1 MANIVLHHHLFY
13 YNNICGSTILRTLF
27 KTSPLLSAVCAA
39 VLALSAPGAQAV
51 DAGVTDTEIRIGASA
66 VLTGPLGPQTL
77 AYGAGAK
84 LYFDSVNAAGGVNGR
99 KIVYTQVDDGFD
111 VPKSVENSKKL
122 IQDDKVF
129 VLFQPTGTPHT
140 TALLPLATESKT
152 IVFGP
157 VTGASALRENH
168 NRYLFHV
175 RASYGDEAQRIV
187 QQLRQLGTPK
197 VVMFYQDDGFGKT
210 LLAEVKRAAEALQL
224 PLAAEVKVDP
234 KNPDFKAAAE
244 QLQKAGPTAIIMGT
258 AGGTFSSLVKA
269 VYATGPRPNI
279 YGFSVANV
287 DTLSKDLGPQARG
300 LVLTQIM
307 PSVRNTSTPIVTEY
321 LGLLR
326 SKDAKAS
333 ASSAQ
338 FEGFVHAKLLVQ
350 GLKAAGPRPT
360 TESFIKAMESM
371 GEVRYDKFTTR
382 YTPQSHNGAGYV
394 ELAIVGNNGELRY

>member
-1 MANIVLHHHLFY
+1 M
-13 YNNICGSTILRTLF
+13 
-27 KTSPLLSAVCAA
+27 
-39 VLALSAPGAQAV
+39 LALFASSAQAV

-66 VLTGPLGPQTL
+66 VLTGPLGSQTL
-77 AYGAGAK
+77 AYGVGAK

-99 KIVYTQVDDGFD
+99 KIVYSQVDDGFD
-111 VPKSVENSKKL
+111 VPKSLENSKKL
-122 IQDDKVF
+122 IQDEKVF
-129 VLFQPTGTPHT
+129 VLFQPTGTAHT

-157 VTGASALRENH
+157 VTGATALRETP

-187 QQLRQLGTPK
+187 QQLRQLNTPK
-197 VVMFYQDDGFGKT
+197 VAMFYQDDGFGKT
-210 LLAEVKRAAEALQL
+210 LLAEVRRAAESLKL
-224 PLAAEVKVDP
+224 PLIAEVKIDP

-244 QLQKAGPTAIIMGT
+244 QLEKAGPKALIMGT
-258 AGGTFSSLVKA
+258 GGGTFSSLVKA
-269 VYATGPRPNI
+269 LQATSLRPTL

-300 LVLTQIM
+300 IVLAQIM
-307 PSVRNTSTPIVTEY
+307 PSVRNTTAPIVTEY
-321 LGLLR
+321 LDLLH

-350 GLKAAGPRPT
+350 GFKAAGPKLN
-360 TESFIKAMESM
+360 TESFIKGMESL
-371 GEVRYDKFTTR
+371 GEVRYEKFAAR
-382 YTPQSHNGAGYV
+382 YTPQSHNGANYV

>member
-1 MANIVLHHHLFY
+1 MPLHLHLLY
-13 YNNICGSTILRTLF
+13 YNNTFRSPLLRSLF
-27 KTSPLLSAVCAA
+27 KTSPLFSAVCAA
-39 VLALSAPGAQAV
+39 TLALAAPGAQAV
-51 DAGVTDTEIRIGASA
+51 DAGVTDSEIRIGASA

-84 LYFDSVNAAGGVNGR
+84 LYFESVNAAGGVNGR
-99 KIVYTQVDDGFD
+99 KIVYNQVDDGFD

-140 TALLPLATESKT
+140 MALLPLATESKT
-152 IVFGP
+152 VVFGP
-157 VTGASALRENH
+157 VTGASTLRENTH
-168 NRYLFHV
+168 HYLFHV

-187 QQLRQLGTPK
+187 QQLRQMGSPK
-197 VVMFYQDDGFGKT
+197 VAMFYQDDGFGKT
-210 LLAEVKRAAEALQL
+210 LLAEVKRAADALKL
-224 PLAAEVKVDP
+224 PLVAEVKVDP

-258 AGGTFSSLVKA
+258 AGGTFSNLVKA
-269 VYATGPRPNI
+269 VYATSIHPSI

-300 LVLTQIM
+300 LVLAQIM
-307 PSVRNTSTPIVTEY
+307 PSVRNSSTPVVTEY

-326 SKDAKAS
+326 SKDTKAS

-350 GLKAAGPRPT
+350 GFKAAGAKLT
-360 TESFIKAMESM
+360 TESFIKAMESL
-371 GEVRYDKFTTR
+371 GEVRYDKFTAR
-382 YTPQSHNGAGYV
+382 YTPQSHNGASYV